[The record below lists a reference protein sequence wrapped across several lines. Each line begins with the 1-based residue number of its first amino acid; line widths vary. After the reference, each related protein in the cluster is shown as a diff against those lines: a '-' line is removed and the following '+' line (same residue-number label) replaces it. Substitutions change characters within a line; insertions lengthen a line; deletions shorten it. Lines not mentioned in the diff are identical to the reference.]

1 MIDNQTA
8 QSMYIEKYSTQT
20 ITILPEMNSQGKL
33 ERDDKNNNLSG
44 LVDLGKAQ
52 LQSLDNYPYSY
63 SLLLYN
69 ENGEFQLVNQN
80 EKISLSLD
88 WDNYTNYKINARKI
102 YSDVYDD
109 ITNTFTL
116 NIPESE
122 SFGVYLIFL
131 NNKPIKSFRIDNNK
145 IKITDGNL
153 KYIDKIYNRLD
164 LIIFG
169 DQTLRNTP
177 ITISYLGVSLIYD
190 YNKFINEEYFPNE
203 PHVEEMILYDAPTY
217 SESIT
222 KASIKEDF
230 DYRGKTYVNDMSA
243 TLDMTFMIDNTHY
256 DLYNQYKGSIFR
268 VIIVNPLVDKID
280 IYNNCYISDGIT
292 FEYNKTTNNRRVV
305 VDVDN
310 RIEILVPSVK
320 PYGKELYNEG
330 YYNGETI
337 IINSKKVK

>member
-145 IKITDGNL
+145 IKITDGSL

-177 ITISYLGVSLIYD
+177 ITISYLGVSLI
-190 YNKFINEEYFPNE
+190 
-203 PHVEEMILYDAPTY
+203 YDAPTY